1 MKNILLVGDS
11 IRMGY
16 DKGIKKALEGRANVV
31 FPEDNCQFAQ
41 YVFRYFSDWISG
53 IDGKD
58 IDLVHWNAGLH
69 DVLRLF
75 GEDPT
80 TPIEIY
86 EYYIERICIRMKKL
100 CPNAKFIFATS
111 TSVVSEK
118 MNPDFMRYNEDIE
131 KYNEAAVKIV
141 KKHGFYVNDL
151 YEFSKTLP
159 EESRSDAVHFYTDIG
174 ESGFTKKV
182 LDCIETVLEI

>member
-1 MKNILLVGDS
+1 MKNILLIGDS

-16 DKGIKKALEGRANVV
+16 AGHIKAKLDGEANVIY
-31 FPEDNCQFAQ
+31 PEENCQFAC

-53 IDGKD
+53 IDGKE

-80 TPIEIY
+80 TPLEIY

-100 CPNAKFIFATS
+100 CPNAKFVFATS

-131 KYNEAAVKIV
+131 KYNEAAVK
-141 KKHGFYVNDL
+141 KHGFKVNDL

-159 EESRSDAVHFYTDIG
+159 MESRSDAVHFYTEIG
-174 ESGFTKKV
+174 EAAFTQKV
-182 LDCIETVLEI
+182 LDCIRDTL